1 MIQFSLSQLSEPL
14 EATHLGADTRF
25 SAVSTDTRSLQRG
38 DLFVA
43 LRGPNFDG
51 HDYLEQALDRGA
63 VGAMVSEKPA
73 VSLPCLLLKDTRIG
87 LGKLAGIW
95 RQSSTA
101 PVIAITG
108 SNGKTT
114 VKEML
119 SCILRRCGEVLSTRG
134 NLNNDIGLPLTLL
147 RLQDHDYAVLEM
159 GANHPGEIKYLSRIA
174 GPDVAVLNNAGPAHL
189 QGFGDLEGVARA
201 KAEIILG
208 LAADGR
214 FIFNAD
220 DVWAPLWR
228 ELAGWHSLS
237 TFGVR
242 QPADVSSAV
251 GALELQWDAAGFHS
265 RFPVST
271 PRGELDIELA
281 LPGEHNRMN
290 ALAAIAASQ
299 ALGVGREQI
308 RDGLAALRPVT
319 GRLQPVAG
327 RAGVG
332 LIDDSYNANPDSVKA
347 AIDVLSSAPGRR
359 FLVLGELAEM
369 GLGAEG
375 FYRDMG
381 AYAQAAGIEHLF
393 TLGDAGLC
401 SDLFGP
407 GGIRFSSRQQLIAA
421 LKREPQ
427 AGDRVLIKGSRRA
440 AMEQVI
446 QALAVDG
453 ED

>member
-1 MIQFSLSQLSEPL
+1 MIQFSLSQLSAPL
-14 EATHLGADTRF
+14 VATHLGADACF

-43 LRGPNFDG
+43 LQGPNFDG
-51 HDYLEQALDRGA
+51 HDYLGQALDRGA
-63 VGAMVSEKPA
+63 VGAMVSEQPA
-73 VSLPCLLLKDTRIG
+73 VSLPCLMLKDTRIG

-95 RQSSTA
+95 RRSSTA
-101 PVIAITG
+101 PVVAITG

-119 SCILRRCGEVLSTRG
+119 SSILRRCGEVLSTRG

-147 RLQDHDYAVLEM
+147 RLQDQDYAVLEM
-159 GANHPGEIKYLSRIA
+159 GANHPGEIEYLSRIA
-174 GPDVAVLNNAGPAHL
+174 SPDVALLTNAGRAHL

-201 KAEIILG
+201 KAEIISG
-208 LAADGR
+208 LAAGGR

-220 DVWAPLWR
+220 DAWASLWR
-228 ELAGWHSLS
+228 ELAGRHSLS

-242 QPADVSSAV
+242 QPADVGSPV
-251 GALELQWDAAGFHS
+251 GALELQWDAAGFRS

-271 PRGELDIELA
+271 PCGEVDIELA

-290 ALAAIAASQ
+290 ALAAIAASL
-299 ALGVGREQI
+299 ALGVGLEQI
-308 RDGLAALRPVT
+308 GEGLKALTPVT

-332 LIDDSYNANPDSVKA
+332 LVDDSYNANPDSVKA

-369 GLGAEG
+369 GSGTEG

-381 AYAQAAGIEHLF
+381 AYARAAGIEHLF

-407 GGIRFSSRQQLIAA
+407 GGTRFSSRQQLITA
-421 LKREPQ
+421 LQQELRT
-427 AGDRVLIKGSRRA
+427 GDRVLIKGSRRA
-440 AMEQVI
+440 AMEQVV
-446 QALAVDG
+446 QALSAEG